1 MDFRFVSG
9 TGAFLKKLGYHK
21 QYDDVSLAGSI
32 KALVDPYDASDTK
45 FLYRQIQ
52 ISKKLHNVTDVIIIN
67 HLDCGAYGGSA
78 TFVSPEEERA
88 RHVKDLTRAKE
99 MVEHHFPDKN
109 FNVIPVLAKL
119 NHDGSVDFERI
130 RTGQHEERS

>member
-21 QYDDVSLAGSI
+21 QYDDVSLAGSV
-32 KALVDPYDASDTK
+32 KALVDPYETSDTK

-52 ISKKLHNVTDVIIIN
+52 ISKKLHDVTDVILIN
-67 HLDCGAYGGSA
+67 HLDCGAYGSSA
-78 TFVSPEEERA
+78 AFTSPEEERA

-99 MVEHHFPDKN
+99 MVEHRFPDKH

-119 NHDGSVDFERI
+119 HHDGSVDFERI
-130 RTGQHEERS
+130 RLKE